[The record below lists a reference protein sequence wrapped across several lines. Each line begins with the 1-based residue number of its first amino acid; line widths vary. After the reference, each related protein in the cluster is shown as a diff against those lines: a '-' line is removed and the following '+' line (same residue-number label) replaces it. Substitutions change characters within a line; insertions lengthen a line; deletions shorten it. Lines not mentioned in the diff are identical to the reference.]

1 MQRHVIVSSSIWAS
15 LLTHDHFVGSKK
27 VNQNVSRRIQKMSK
41 LGTGKA
47 QQNLTISSRYF
58 FNVVFPCS
66 YFGCFVSSLFWF
78 IVTGVVC
85 CSHSCIV
92 L

>member
-1 MQRHVIVSSSIWAS
+1 MQRYVIVSSSIWAS

-47 QQNLTISSRYF
+47 QQNLNISS
-58 FNVVFPCS
+58 PCS

-78 IVTGVVC
+78 IVTVVVC
-85 CSHSCIV
+85 CSHCCIV